1 MLRIV
6 HCIVLYNSKH
16 DWHVNRE
23 IVKFDISKEWF
34 HYLTNAKYE

>member
-1 MLRIV
+1 MIV
-6 HCIVLYNSKH
+6 MSS
-16 DWHVNRE
+16 DRE